1 MNRMPATTI
10 QDTARW
16 SSQVLS
22 ISASGETSNAE
33 DAEIIVSGQRL
44 QDGAT
49 QNVPPRRSG

>member
-1 MNRMPATTI
+1 MPATTI